1 MSDSA
6 PQLDPIPTTEQ
17 SDVTYP
23 RTHSSANGNSTMQ
36 NAKDNFVNSTYSA
49 MESVQNHPYTQNVK
63 QTVSNGKM
71 YYSITSPP
79 NGEAW
84 LNRNTGPVAENV
96 KNQSAKTSNEFS
108 NLANARTR
116 PNQQTATG
124 QPLTHYHSMFYSLLS
139 WENPRA
145 TGISFAT
152 SVLLIFLAR
161 YFPVLRYVFKGLSW
175 VLTLT
180 VVAEL
185 AGRAAFKQGLAS
197 SFRPRK
203 YYTIPRELLE
213 RMLEDVE
220 QLINFFVIEFQRIL
234 FAENLLHSA
243 AALATSII
251 SYWLIKFVPLW
262 GLSLIATSVIY
273 LVPLIYVNNRE
284 IIDHQI
290 QRASE
295 IVNSQATQ
303 VKDLAGHHTGRAVET
318 AKAYAGDY
326 SAKAQ
331 NYIGSARGRSGSP
344 EVNSSS
350 PPTSKPA
357 KSYPNND
364 IAQEAS
370 DASYKSSDFPH
381 APRQEPTSNTT
392 PIADQYRASAF
403 GGEQGPMTS

>member
-36 NAKDNFVNSTYSA
+36 NAKDNFVNSECRRMLLLNSSGSLTLNSR
-49 MESVQNHPYTQNVK
+49 HILC
-63 QTVSNGKM
+63 NG
-71 YYSITSPP
+71 IRAEPP
-79 NGEAW
+79 LHAERQAD
-84 LNRNTGPVAENV
+84 GPVAENV

-116 PNQQTATG
+116 PDQQTATG

-152 SVLLIFLAR
+152 SVLFIFLAR

-180 VVAEL
+180 VVAEMV
-185 AGRAAFKQGLAS
+185 GRAAFKQGLAS

-262 GLSLIATSVIY
+262 GLSLIATSVTY

-290 QRASE
+290 QRASD